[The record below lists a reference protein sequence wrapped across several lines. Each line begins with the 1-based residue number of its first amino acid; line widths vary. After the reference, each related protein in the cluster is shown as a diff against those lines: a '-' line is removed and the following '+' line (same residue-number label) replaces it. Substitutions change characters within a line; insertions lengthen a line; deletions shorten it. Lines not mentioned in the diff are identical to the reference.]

1 MKKIV
6 VLCLAV
12 FCLSLVGCNQV
23 AETSSP
29 KVVVVDPAKVFQD
42 SKPGKDGMAYLEKV
56 SKEVQEEFKAL
67 QQKAAE
73 NKDANKDV
81 ANIQAQV
88 QVIQKRVAAE
98 QQMVVGKLNEVF
110 QKVLQAYR
118 SDNNVA
124 LVLPVEQAL
133 SFDDSVNATDDII
146 EAMNKETVTF
156 ESQKQPALEKET
168 PAEPAAPAD
177 EKPADEKPADST
189 GEKPASN

>member
-6 VLCLAV
+6 VLCLTV
-12 FCLSLVGCNQV
+12 FCLSLVGCNQGV
-23 AETSSP
+23 ETSSSP
-29 KVVVVDPAKVFQD
+29 KVVVVDPAKVFQE

-56 SKEVQEEFKAL
+56 SKEVQQEFKAL

-73 NKDANKDV
+73 DKDANKNVTD
-81 ANIQAQV
+81 IQAQV

-98 QQMVVGKLNEVF
+98 QQMVVGKLNEAF

-118 SDNNVA
+118 SSNNVA

-133 SFDDSVNATDDII
+133 SFDDSVNATSDII

-168 PAEPAAPAD
+168 PAEPAD
-177 EKPADEKPADST
+177 KKPADEKPADST
-189 GEKPASN
+189 EEKPASN